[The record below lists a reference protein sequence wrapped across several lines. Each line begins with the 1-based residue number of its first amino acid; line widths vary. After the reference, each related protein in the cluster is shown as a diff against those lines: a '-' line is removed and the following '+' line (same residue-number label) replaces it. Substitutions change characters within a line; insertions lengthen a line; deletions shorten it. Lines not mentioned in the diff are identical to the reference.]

1 MDPLD
6 PSAPIATPPG
16 RGDGPDDGLGA
27 AFGEVLEDA
36 VVDPSLPAA
45 GPADGLDP
53 RDLEILDFERGWWLE
68 DGPKSARIR
77 ARLDCS
83 PTRYYERLAALLDDP
98 VAFAYDPL
106 TVKRLR
112 RLRDQRRRARYEGYT
127 ADPRSR

>member
-1 MDPLD
+1 MDPYD
-6 PSAPIATPPG
+6 PSVPIDPTAG
-16 RGDGPDDGLGA
+16 IDGVDGPDGVPGPD
-27 AFGEVLEDA
+27 VLDDA
-36 VVDPSLPAA
+36 VVDPTLPAA
-45 GPADGLDP
+45 GPVEGLDP
-53 RDLEILDFERGWWLE
+53 RHRELLDFERGWWLE
-68 DGPKSARIR
+68 DGPKSVRIR
-77 ARLDCS
+77 ARLGCS